1 VLKGD
6 GRSLT
11 EIAAAQGIGD
21 SYAGRLLRLSF
32 LAADIIEA
40 ILTGKQP
47 VDLTANRLA
56 NTPEIP
62 VDWAAQRTLILGA
75 DG

>member
-1 VLKGD
+1 MV
-6 GRSLT
+6 
-11 EIAAAQGIGD
+11 
-21 SYAGRLLRLSF
+21 
-32 LAADIIEA
+32 EA

-62 VDWAAQRTLILGA
+62 VDWAAQRKLTLGA

>member
-1 VLKGD
+1 MV
-6 GRSLT
+6 
-11 EIAAAQGIGD
+11 
-21 SYAGRLLRLSF
+21 
-32 LAADIIEA
+32 EA

-56 NTPEIP
+56 NTLEIP

>member
-1 VLKGD
+1 MDRQLQVIAPEAENVRHIFRRYAELGKVDVLRRDLAG
-6 GRSLT
+6 
-11 EIAAAQGIGD
+11 QGI
-21 SYAGRLLRLSF
+21 
-32 LAADIIEA
+32 
-40 ILTGKQP
+40 TGKQP

-62 VDWAAQRTLILGA
+62 VDWAAQRNLILGA